1 MELTMFI
8 IFIIAACISHVSA
21 AHRRKVRRARCT
33 RLSHEAVVARG
44 AQIIT
49 IEECAARCGRRLYE
63 PRRACR

>member
-8 IFIIAACISHVSA
+8 IFIIAACISQISA
-21 AHRRKVRRARCT
+21 THRRKVRRARCT
-33 RLSHEAVVARG
+33 RLSHEAVIARG

>member
-8 IFIIAACISHVSA
+8 IFIIAACISHIST
-21 AHRRKVRRARCT
+21 AHRRKVRRDRCT
-33 RLSHEAVVARG
+33 RLSREAVIARG

>member
-8 IFIIAACISHVSA
+8 IFIITVCISHITAS
-21 AHRRKVRRARCT
+21 HRHKVRRARCT

-49 IEECAARCGRRLYE
+49 IEECAARCGRSLYE

>member
-8 IFIIAACISHVSA
+8 LFILVLCISQTVSN
-21 AHRRKVRRARCT
+21 HRRKVRRARCA

-44 AQIIT
+44 AQILSIRDY
-49 IEECAARCGRRLYE
+49 AANRGHELYE

>member
-8 IFIIAACISHVSA
+8 IFIIAVCISHISA
-21 AHRRKVRRARCT
+21 THRRKVRRARCA
-33 RLSHEAVVARG
+33 RLSYETAVARG

-63 PRRACR
+63 PKRACR